1 MNNIH
6 LIGRE
11 YGFTVQRVPLHDFN
25 GKIEGEVL
33 VLSELSDEYERV
45 RRQYNEKFSNALK
58 NAYAE
63 IIELDYNTDRAK
75 CLSDTGHLFDFSDIS
90 RSDLWQV
97 IL

>member
-1 MNNIH
+1 M
-6 LIGRE
+6 
-11 YGFTVQRVPLHDFN
+11 PLHDFN

-63 IIELDYNTDRAK
+63 IIELDYHTDR
-75 CLSDTGHLFDFSDIS
+75 
-90 RSDLWQV
+90 
-97 IL
+97 